1 MIVEGFAMRFAKWIF
16 AVSGLTLLSL
26 SPLAN
31 ADAGGLIIVAQQEG
45 AEAKPTTEDS
55 LEARWARRFPQKV
68 KVGHL
73 VGLPMLDD
81 DDVTLGHV
89 QQIVRS
95 PEGKIKLIV
104 GYSRWFGWFG
114 RPVAVPIEAVAI
126 LARQIASIEMPPAE
140 YQKAPTWMAGADR
153 PIPGDEII
161 RIAVTRR

>member
-1 MIVEGFAMRFAKWIF
+1 MEFARWIF
-16 AVSGLTLLSL
+16 AVLGVALLSL
-26 SPLAN
+26 GSHNAAN
-31 ADAGGLIIVAQQEG
+31 AGAGADAFIIVAQQETG
-45 AEAKPTTEDS
+45 QAKPAAEDS

-68 KVGHL
+68 KVSDL

-89 QQIVRS
+89 QQVVRS

-126 LARQIASIEMPPAE
+126 LAKQIASIEMPPAE

-153 PIPGDEII
+153 AIPGDEII

>member
-1 MIVEGFAMRFAKWIF
+1 MKFAKWILVVLGV
-16 AVSGLTLLSL
+16 AVLGLGSHG
-26 SPLAN
+26 A
-31 ADAGGLIIVAQQEG
+31 AKAGGGAVVIVAQQEAG
-45 AEAKPTTEDS
+45 QAKPAAEDS

-68 KVGHL
+68 KVGDL

-89 QQIVRS
+89 QQVVRS

-126 LARQIASIEMPPAE
+126 LAKQIASIEMPPAE